1 MLQAIAYYSFATLA
15 WLSAQAVP
23 LILSPTFIASLLTP
37 NYQHAN
43 REYTYLGTRHRDPKA
58 LGDGYPCQYMANTEL
73 AVEEYF
79 ARSLGFTQLALGLI
93 VVTLSGAVPLTSLT
107 ECKFMRPPYLHVEH
121 ETASSEPFAAPT
133 DAGSPYANA
142 VVLLSTLYHFST
154 AFFSYTRYTESGIGG
169 FALGII
175 GSGTLAAFGLWVLMF
190 GSGGHISKRTGADKR
205 TSGFPFSN
213 HVANK
218 RKGKEL

>member
-1 MLQAIAYYSFATLA
+1 MAIAYYSFATLA

-43 REYTYLGTRHRDPKA
+43 P
-58 LGDGYPCQYMANTEL
+58 
-73 AVEEYF
+73 VEEYF

-107 ECKFMRPPYLHVEH
+107 E
-121 ETASSEPFAAPT
+121 SPT

-154 AFFSYTRYTESGIGG
+154 AFFSYTRYTESGVGG
-169 FALGII
+169 FAFGII
-175 GSGTLAAFGLWVLMF
+175 GSGILAAFGLWVLLF

-205 TSGFPFSN
+205 TSGFPFRN
-213 HVANK
+213 HEANK